1 MATSSVV
8 IAGATY
14 PDVPSVTL
22 KDTSNTDVSF
32 VLTSDADAT
41 ASDIRKNKIAYSQGQ
56 KIVGDYELNLQE
68 KTVTP
73 TTSTQVITADSGGEI
88 TYINEQNQQ
97 CQYVMTSSRRQY
109 ISLTWIEDLVVG
121 ETYHFYIVFDR
132 RSYGGAKYYFVY
144 DGDAE
149 FTGFPMSFTVTSTT
163 STRADIL
170 DLSATELY
178 RTGVSDD
185 DGTNYMTLVVTKQG
199 ESYDGLSKVTVNP
212 IEPVVIDLVEKTI
225 TPSSQTQVV
234 TGTETEDFAR
244 VSLKAVTLQ
253 QNANNSIN
261 NYYAISGGKKEFTQ
275 EDLLS
280 NYEIIINCE
289 VYVLEGSTYNKVET
303 LEIDEI
309 SKLENKSVT
318 SDYVEFFGFTQT
330 DGTTTGTKYVNLYA
344 RAKSLSAETMIQ
356 CSSLIKSVDAHDGLS
371 KVTVN
376 PIPSE
381 YIIPS
386 GTLSVTANGTVDVS
400 AYQYAEVNVSGGSQ
414 TQSKTATPTKST
426 QTITPDS
433 GYLLSSVVV
442 NPIPNEYIIPN
453 LQTRTGVTPTKSS
466 QTITPSS
473 GYDGLASVQINAI
486 PSNYIDT
493 TDATASASDIRSG
506 KSAYVNGSK
515 VNGSLVVNKVYVG
528 STDPASSFG
537 NDGDIYIK
545 VV

>member
-1 MATSSVV
+1 MATSSIV

-14 PDVPSVTL
+14 SDVPSVTL
-22 KDTSNTDVSF
+22 KDTSNADVSF
-32 VLTSDADAT
+32 ILTSDADAT

-68 KTVTP
+68 KIADSSTSAQEITADGGSITYSINIESQAMTYDTDAGEVFTNYTVLNPIVVDDTYSIHVSYYRAGYDLTYEYNGSFVC
-73 TTSTQVITADSGGEI
+73 TTSTFPYSINLTNDSAPTGEETVSCLIKKDITGGEVSCPLLGEDDLPTGNTI
-88 TYINEQNQQ
+88 TLQIYQQ
-97 CQYVMTSSRRQY
+97 
-109 ISLTWIEDLVVG
+109 I
-121 ETYHFYIVFDR
+121 
-132 RSYGGAKYYFVY
+132 K
-144 DGDAE
+144 
-149 FTGFPMSFTVTSTT
+149 P
-163 STRADIL
+163 
-170 DLSATELY
+170 
-178 RTGVSDD
+178 
-185 DGTNYMTLVVTKQG
+185 
-199 ESYDGLSKVTVNP
+199 YDGLSKVTINP
-212 IEPVVIDLVEKTI
+212 YTLNEKTV
-225 TPSSQTQVV
+225 TPTTTSQVV
-234 TGTETEDFAR
+234 TPNNATQFTYGNAHGYYTESSQRAQINITWDNTLVSGDTYHVYARGFNPTNSRTYTFEGDVVYSGFPITFNADDGNGNKSDFSISSTLCSCYIGY
-244 VSLKAVTLQ
+244 VAVTKRTQ
-253 QNANNSIN
+253 IEVEVSV
-261 NYYAISGGKKEFTQ
+261 TQ
-275 EDLLS
+275 EDH
-280 NYEIIINCE
+280 Y
-289 VYVLEGSTYNKVET
+289 
-303 LEIDEI
+303 
-309 SKLENKSVT
+309 
-318 SDYVEFFGFTQT
+318 
-330 DGTTTGTKYVNLYA
+330 
-344 RAKSLSAETMIQ
+344 
-356 CSSLIKSVDAHDGLS
+356 DGLS

-386 GTLSVTANGTVDVS
+386 GTLSVTDNGTVDVS
-400 AYQYAEVNVSGGSQ
+400 AYQYANVNVSGGSQ

-493 TDATASASDIRSG
+493 TDATASASDIRTG
-506 KSAYVNGSK
+506 KSAYVNGIK

>member
-14 PDVPSVTL
+14 SDVPSVTL
-22 KDTSNTDVSF
+22 KDTSNNDVSF
-32 VLTSDADAT
+32 VLTTDADAT

-56 KIVGDYELNLQE
+56 KIVGDYETYLQE
-68 KTVTP
+68 KTTKSSTSEQVITADSGYLVNQDPLSGSPYGGNYKMQYNDIPHSADLVSGEKYRFQITATTNGATFTYDEVVTYNWGTVIKSFTLSTDTPVDTLSSLIFTYRQYADGETDCGLSTLDTSIDITDSVVSLKVSYVYDGLSQVTINPYTLGTKAVTP
-73 TTSTQVITADSGGEI
+73 TTSTQVITPVGETT

-97 CQYVMTSSRRQY
+97 CQYVMTSSKRQY
-109 ISLTWIEDLVVG
+109 INLTWIEDLVVG

-132 RSYGGAKYYFVY
+132 RSYGGDQYYFVY

-149 FTGFPMSFTVTSTT
+149 FTGFPMSFRVESTT
-163 STRADIL
+163 STRSDTVN
-170 DLSATELY
+170 LSATELY

-199 ESYDGLSKVTVNP
+199 ESYDGLS
-212 IEPVVIDLVEKTI
+212 
-225 TPSSQTQVV
+225 Q
-234 TGTETEDFAR
+234 
-244 VSLKAVTLQ
+244 
-253 QNANNSIN
+253 
-261 NYYAISGGKKEFTQ
+261 
-275 EDLLS
+275 
-280 NYEIIINCE
+280 
-289 VYVLEGSTYNKVET
+289 
-303 LEIDEI
+303 
-309 SKLENKSVT
+309 
-318 SDYVEFFGFTQT
+318 
-330 DGTTTGTKYVNLYA
+330 
-344 RAKSLSAETMIQ
+344 
-356 CSSLIKSVDAHDGLS
+356 
-371 KVTVN
+371 VTVN
-376 PIPSE
+376 PIPSDYVHVE
-381 YIIPS
+381 
-386 GTLSVTANGTVDVS
+386 GTLPITANGTVDVS

-442 NPIPNEYIIPN
+442 NPIPSEYIIPN

-473 GYDGLASVQINAI
+473 GYDGLASVQIDAI

-493 TDATASASDIRSG
+493 TDATASASDIRTG
-506 KSAYVNGSK
+506 KSGYVNGSK

-528 STDPASSFG
+528 STDPSSSFG